1 MRAFLL
7 SLLLASGVCAQT
19 SNENGF
25 IVEFSKGLN
34 MRDNPASIGQGY
46 YTGNSYNI
54 DPQPDGSAK
63 KRPGLYIDY
72 NYWYTDL
79 TGQTAYST
87 STSYDKDR
95 KSVV

>member
-34 MRDNPASIGQGY
+34 MRDNPASVGQGY

-54 DPQPDGSAK
+54 DPQPDGSASSVFIST
-63 KRPGLYIDY
+63 LHNY
-72 NYWYTDL
+72 NYVKL
-79 TGQTAYST
+79 I
-87 STSYDKDR
+87 
-95 KSVV
+95 